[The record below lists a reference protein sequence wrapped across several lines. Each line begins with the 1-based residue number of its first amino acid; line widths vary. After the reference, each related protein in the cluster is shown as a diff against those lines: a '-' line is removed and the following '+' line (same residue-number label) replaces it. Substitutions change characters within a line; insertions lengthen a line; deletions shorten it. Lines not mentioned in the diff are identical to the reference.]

1 MAVLLGLLVAAGFGS
16 GDFLGG
22 RASRR
27 APMVTVLLVAQATAV
42 LGAVVVAVSVGARV
56 GPHDLLFGGLAGAAN
71 VAGLALLYRGL
82 ATGRMGVVDPLAAIT
97 GALEPVVWGL
107 GRGERPSLV
116 VWVGVA
122 GAVAA
127 GALIAAGPE
136 RGSSRLGRGP
146 VLLALGAGA
155 VLGSSLVLFAQTST
169 RSGLWP
175 VLSAR
180 VAAVALL
187 GGALAVLEA
196 THRRAPFPTGADRV
210 LALGA
215 GALDVAAMSLL
226 LLAVRRGLLVV
237 VAPVASLS
245 PGFTVVLA
253 RLVIGER
260 LGVAQR
266 IGLALALV
274 GLVLISAG

>member
-42 LGAVVVAVSVGARV
+42 VGAIVVAVSVGARV
-56 GPHDLLFGGLAGAAN
+56 SPHDVVFGALAGAAN

-82 ATGRMGVVDPLAAIT
+82 ATGRMGVVAPLAAIT
-97 GALEPVVWGL
+97 GALVPVVWGL
-107 GRGERPSLV
+107 GRGERPSLLVWAGV
-116 VWVGVA
+116 V
-122 GAVAA
+122 GAVTA
-127 GALIAAGPE
+127 GALIATGPGGGAARAG
-136 RGSSRLGRGP
+136 GGP

-155 VLGSSLVLFAQTST
+155 VLGSSLVLFAQTSA

-180 VAAVALL
+180 AAAVVLV
-187 GGALAVLEA
+187 GGALAVLEVA
-196 THRRAPFPTGADRV
+196 HRRPAFPTGVDRV

-266 IGLALALV
+266 VGLVLALV